1 MSLLLDINNIETCFR
16 TEDRVLKILDGV
28 TIQVKKG
35 EIVGLVGES
44 GSGKSVTMMSSI
56 QLLSNSG
63 KVTSGRV
70 ELDENGKN
78 ILEYKKN
85 SDDMRKIRGG
95 RIGMI
100 FQEPMTSL
108 NPVMPIG
115 RQIQETIMEHIGLNK
130 EEAKARAIEMMKLVN
145 IPDAEERYDNYAQQ
159 FSGGMR
165 QRIMIAMV
173 LAAMY

>member
-70 ELDENGKN
+70 ELDENG
-78 ILEYKKN
+78 
-85 SDDMRKIRGG
+85 
-95 RIGMI
+95 
-100 FQEPMTSL
+100 
-108 NPVMPIG
+108 
-115 RQIQETIMEHIGLNK
+115 H
-130 EEAKARAIEMMKLVN
+130 
-145 IPDAEERYDNYAQQ
+145 AEDPRRPHRYDIPGTHD
-159 FSGGMR
+159 FP
-165 QRIMIAMV
+165 
-173 LAAMY
+173 